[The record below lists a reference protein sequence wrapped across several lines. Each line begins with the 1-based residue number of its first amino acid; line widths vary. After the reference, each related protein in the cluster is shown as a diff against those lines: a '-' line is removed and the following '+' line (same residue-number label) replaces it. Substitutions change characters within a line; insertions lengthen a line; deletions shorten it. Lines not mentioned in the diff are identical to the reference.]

1 MCWKGAGDCWRGF
14 DKGAAKLGRHE
25 TRGTKMEPEH
35 QKKRGRSP
43 LFLFFLVDLG
53 ERVLEDRLAQG
64 GEPGGEGDG
73 VEGVGL
79 VEVVLVG

>member
-1 MCWKGAGDCWRGF
+1 MG
-14 DKGAAKLGRHE
+14 
-25 TRGTKMEPEH
+25 PEH
-35 QKKRGRSP
+35 QKKRGQGP